1 MTNRILMVDDE
12 ARVLD
17 GLRRSLHSRYDVD
30 IASSGAAGLDRLSA
44 NEAPYAVVVS
54 DMMMPEMNG
63 AEFLARAHQLSP
75 DTVQMILSG
84 QAELTSTIAAVNDGS
99 IFRFLTKPCDATEL
113 GRAVDDALAQY
124 QLILSER
131 ELLER
136 TLNGAVQVLTELM
149 AAANPIAFQRTENVK
164 LLTDAMAT
172 EIPVTETWELRI
184 AAMLGQVGLM
194 AVPEEVLIQ
203 VKDGSEM
210 TAESLAI
217 YRGHPALAHDLICR
231 IPRLERVAAWVAAQP
246 VTFDDAVS
254 PPPDETPTD
263 EASTQDDEDEPSEG
277 LTGED
282 VYATVMA
289 FVVGVEAGVPPGNV
303 VFDLVKTGRYA
314 QELLDIA
321 LKAHVLTTVRRPKR
335 VGGRDLV
342 VGMLLDQD
350 VMTTTGR
357 TLIRNG
363 EMLTESMAI
372 RLRHFADGV
381 GLIEPIDV
389 LV

>member
-1 MTNRILMVDDE
+1 MTKRILMVDDE

-17 GLRRSLHSRYDVD
+17 GLRRSLHGRYDIDV
-30 IASSGAAGLDRLSA
+30 ASSGAAGLDRVGA
-44 NEAPYAVVVS
+44 NEPYAVVVS

-63 AEFLARAHQLSP
+63 AEFLARAHRMSP

-84 QAELTSTIAAVNDGS
+84 QAELTSTIAAVNEGN
-99 IFRFLTKPCDATEL
+99 IFRFLTKPCEATEL
-113 GRAVDDALAQY
+113 ARAVDAAMAQY
-124 QLILSER
+124 QLVLSER

-136 TLNGAVQVLTELM
+136 TLDGAVQVLTELM
-149 AAANPIAFQRTENVK
+149 AAANPIAFHRTETVK
-164 LLTDAMAT
+164 ILTDAVAT
-172 EIPVTETWELRI
+172 AIPVTKTWELRI

-246 VTFDDAVS
+246 VSFDDAIN
-254 PPPDETPTD
+254 PPPDRAAID
-263 EASTQDDEDEPSEG
+263 EVSTQDDATGEG
-277 LTGED
+277 PTGED

-289 FVVGVEAGVPPGNV
+289 FVVGAEAGIPPGNV

-314 QELLDIA
+314 QDLLDIA
-321 LKAHVLTTVRRPKR
+321 LKTHVLTTVRRPKR
-335 VGGRDLV
+335 VAGRDLI
-342 VGMLLDQD
+342 VGMLMDQD

-357 TLIRNG
+357 TLLRSG
-363 EMLTESMAI
+363 ELLTESMAV